1 MIDIGHKGNCTIHR
15 GWDCSCGQ
23 QDRIDLATEQTMHA
37 AWRKRAEEAEA
48 ELAAMTLE
56 RDSYMLLSKM
66 RPAPMA
72 DMVPAE
78 ELAKVKAERDAAF
91 EMSRCEC
98 GTDEACA
105 NLARLHRER
114 DAAVADAERYRWLRD
129 VAWSRGDAIL
139 YTERYGPED
148 WDAAIDAARKGERK

>member
-1 MIDIGHKGNCTIHR
+1 MDAEHIQSVGE
-15 GWDCSCGQ
+15 
-23 QDRIDLATEQTMHA
+23 RIA
-37 AWRKRAEEAEA
+37 ALEAK
-48 ELAAMTLE
+48 LAA
-56 RDSYMLLSKM
+56 
-66 RPAPMA
+66 AQ
-72 DMVPAE
+72 
-78 ELAKVKAERDAAF
+78 AERDAAF

-129 VAWSRGDAIL
+129 VAWSRAAAIL

-148 WDAAIDAARKGERK
+148 WDAALDAARKGEGK